1 LNTESISSLSTTG
14 DVMQESES
22 VTMLATGGVII
33 DTNGQLRS
41 DSPPHDEMRAAARML
56 WDRIVE
62 QIKQQVTQQSFTT
75 WFEPLEPVSLEG
87 VCLLLKAP
95 SSFISEWVLQHYQTL
110 IESLLAECLGPSA
123 KFEFEHGG
131 EADTP
136 LPVETIL
143 APSAKAPE
151 PVNRFDPANVRVR
164 ANQPAPAPVEQL
176 APIASNL
183 NANYTFDSFIRGESN
198 NLAYAAA
205 IAVANNPGG
214 TRYNP
219 LVVYGNVGLGKTH
232 LVQAVGNHVSERY
245 PDVRVYY
252 TTSDRFTTEYIDAVQ
267 EKRINEFSNFYRS
280 IELLIIDDVQ
290 FLAGKE
296 KTQELFFHTFNEL
309 REKGKQIILTCD
321 RPPKELKDI
330 DDRLLNR
337 LQWGLTTDI
346 GAPELEM
353 RLAILRQWAERD
365 QVEIKEEVLEF
376 LASNVTTNIRELEG
390 CFISLLSKASLTGT
404 TLSVDLA
411 RDVLRQVAR
420 RTLPQLTIETIQ
432 NSVAKY
438 FAIEPRM
445 LADKTRRQEIVV
457 ARHVAMFLCTE
468 LTQHS
473 LKTIGMH
480 FGGRDHSTVI
490 HARET
495 VIDELKHDKALEN
508 RVTDIRRQLELMQ

>member
-1 LNTESISSLSTTG
+1 
-14 DVMQESES
+14 MQESE
-22 VTMLATGGVII
+22 VLTMLATGGVII
-33 DTNGQLRS
+33 DTNGHLRS
-41 DSPPHDEMRAAARML
+41 DAPPPDEMCAAARML
-56 WDRIVE
+56 WDRIVPE
-62 QIKQQVTQQSFTT
+62 LKSQVTQQSFTT
-75 WFEPLEPVSLEG
+75 WFEPLEPVSFEG
-87 VCLLLKAP
+87 VRLVLRAP
-95 SSFISEWVLQHYQTL
+95 SSFISEWVLQHYQ
-110 IESLLAECLGPSA
+110 SLLEGVLAQFLGPSA
-123 KFEFEHGG
+123 AFGFEQSG
-131 EADTP
+131 EAEIP
-136 LPVETIL
+136 LPVDTVL
-143 APSAKAPE
+143 APSVAPDTPNRLEPAPAK
-151 PVNRFDPANVRVR
+151 VRV
-164 ANQPAPAPVEQL
+164 NQPASAPGVDVLEPVE
-176 APIASNL
+176 SNL
-183 NANYTFDSFIRGESN
+183 NTNYTFDSFIRGESN

-267 EKRINEFSNFYRS
+267 VKRINEFSNFYRS

-309 REKGKQIILTCD
+309 RERGKQIILTCD

-353 RLAILRQWAERD
+353 RLAILRNWAERD
-365 QVEIKEEVLEF
+365 QVEIKEDVLEF

-390 CFISLLSKASLTGT
+390 CFISLLSKASLMGS

-432 NSVAKY
+432 NSVAKN
-438 FAIEPRM
+438 FAIDSRM

-495 VIDELKHDKALEN
+495 VIDEIKHDKALET

>member
-1 LNTESISSLSTTG
+1 
-14 DVMQESES
+14 MQESEL
-22 VTMLATGGVII
+22 VTVLATGGVII

-41 DSPPHDEMRAAARML
+41 DTPPHDEMRAAARAL
-56 WDRIVE
+56 WNRVAE
-62 QIKQQVTQQSFTT
+62 QIRQQVTQQSFTT

-110 IESLLAECLGPSA
+110 IESSLAEFLGQSA
-123 KFEFEHGG
+123 KFAFEHGS
-131 EADTP
+131 ESDTP

-143 APSAKAPE
+143 APSAKTE
-151 PVNRFDPANVRVR
+151 PVNRFDQPNARVRV
-164 ANQPAPAPVEQL
+164 NQPVIAPPPVEQL

-183 NANYTFDSFIRGESN
+183 NTNYTFDSFIRGESN

-232 LVQAVGNHVSERY
+232 LVQAVGNHTRERY

-267 EKRINEFSNFYRS
+267 EKRISEFSNFYRS

-365 QVEIKEEVLEF
+365 QVEIREEVLEF

-390 CFISLLSKASLTGT
+390 CFISLLSKASLTST

-438 FAIEPRM
+438 FSIEPRM